1 MSAPLGTPDAYREY
15 IGEMTSLAKIQADL
29 ATAYAAIGDDTGLR
43 YAVSHLV
50 AYTRAAVATL
60 ADLQEMKDGR
70 RAHGR
75 TS

>member
-1 MSAPLGTPDAYREY
+1 MTAPHGTPDAYREY
-15 IGEMTSLAKIQADL
+15 IGEMTSLAKVQAEL
-29 ATAYAAIGDDTGLR
+29 ATTYAAIGDDTGLR

-60 ADLQEMKDGR
+60 ADLQDMKQNGGQ
-70 RAHGR
+70 HGR